1 MEKTFR
7 IIISEGIHARPAT
20 LLVSSVGSFMADVL
34 LIYKDKSVNL
44 KSIMGVMAQAIP
56 SGAVVKISANGI
68 DEEEVIKKVTE
79 VMISEGLGEE
89 C

>member
-1 MEKTFR
+1 MEKTFK

-20 LLVSSVGSFMADVL
+20 LLVSSVNSCVADVQ
-34 LIYKDKSVNL
+34 LIYNDKSVNL

-56 SGAVVKISANGI
+56 SGAVVKITANGI
-68 DEEEVIKKVTE
+68 DEEEVITKVTE

>member
-7 IIISEGIHARPAT
+7 IIISEGLHARPAT
-20 LLVSSVGSFMADVL
+20 LLVSAVVAFAADVQ
-34 LIYKDKSVNL
+34 LIYKNKSVNL
-44 KSIMGVMAQAIP
+44 KSIMGLMAQAIP
-56 SGAVVKISANGI
+56 SGAIVTISANGI
-68 DEEEVIKKVTE
+68 DEDKAIRKVTD

>member
-1 MEKTFR
+1 MEKSFR
-7 IIISEGIHARPAT
+7 IIVSEGIHARPAT
-20 LLVSSVGSFMADVL
+20 LLVSSVTSFKADVQ

-68 DEEEVIKKVTE
+68 DEEEVIKNVTD

>member
-1 MEKTFR
+1 MEKSFR
-7 IIISEGIHARPAT
+7 IIVSEGIHARPAT
-20 LLVSSVGSFMADVL
+20 LLVSSVTSFKADVQ

-56 SGAVVKISANGI
+56 SGAVVKVSANGI
-68 DEEEVIKKVTE
+68 DEEEVIKNVTD

>member
-20 LLVSSVGSFMADVL
+20 LLVSSVTSFSADVQ
-34 LIYKDKSVNL
+34 LIYKEKSINL

-56 SGAVVKISANGI
+56 SGAIVKISANGI
-68 DEEEVIKKVTE
+68 DEEEAINRVTD

>member
-1 MEKTFR
+1 MERTFR

-20 LLVSSVGSFMADVL
+20 LLVSSVSPFMADVQL
-34 LIYKDKSVNL
+34 FYNDKSVNL